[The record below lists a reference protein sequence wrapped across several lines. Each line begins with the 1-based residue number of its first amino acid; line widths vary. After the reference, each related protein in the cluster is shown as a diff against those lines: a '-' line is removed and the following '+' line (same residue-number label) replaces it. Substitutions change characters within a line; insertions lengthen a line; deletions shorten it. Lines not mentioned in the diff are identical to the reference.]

1 MSAGD
6 GTPLAYDLHGPVHGQ
21 PLVLCHGLAASGLQF
36 AADAEFFAA
45 QGFRVLVPDLRGH
58 GQSGVPATRDSRSF
72 AIPTLAD
79 DLVAMLDHAQL
90 GPVHWVGNSLGG
102 IVALDLVARMP
113 ERFKTL
119 AMFGTAFS
127 LNLPPA
133 LGRVLPPVHRL
144 LGPRRL
150 AALTAW
156 STTGD
161 KAARKTIAAMAEA
174 IDPSTIAAIAA
185 SISRYDL
192 THAATGFAGPMLVL
206 IGGRDR
212 AVNLALR
219 PALSRIGKRDNFA
232 TVTLP
237 MGGHCA
243 NLDATDDWRAALT
256 QFWSAGL

>member
-1 MSAGD
+1 M
-6 GTPLAYDLHGPVHGQ
+6 
-21 PLVLCHGLAASGLQF
+21 LCHGLAASGLQF

-58 GQSGVPATRDSRSF
+58 GQSGVPATRNSRSF

-79 DLVAMLDHAQL
+79 DLVAMLDHAQF

-102 IVALDLVARMP
+102 IVALDLVARVP

-127 LNLPPA
+127 LNLPQA
-133 LGRVLPPVHRL
+133 LGRVLPPIHFL

-156 STTGD
+156 STTSD
-161 KAARKTIAAMAEA
+161 QPARKVIAAMAEA
-174 IDPSTIAAIAA
+174 IDPQTIATIAA

-192 THAATGFAGPMLVL
+192 THAVTGFGGPMLVL
-206 IGGRDR
+206 VGGRDR

-219 PALSRIGKRDNFA
+219 PALARIGARDNLA
-232 TVTLP
+232 IVDLP
-237 MGGHCA
+237 LAGHCA
-243 NLDATDDWRAALT
+243 NLDATADWRAALLR
-256 QFWSAGL
+256 FWP

>member
-1 MSAGD
+1 M
-6 GTPLAYDLHGPVHGQ
+6 
-21 PLVLCHGLAASGLQF
+21 LCHGLAASGLQF

-58 GQSGVPATRDSRSF
+58 GQSGVPATRNSRSF

-102 IVALDLVARMP
+102 IMALDLVARAP

-119 AMFGTAFS
+119 AMFGTAFL
-127 LNLPPA
+127 LNLPQA
-133 LGRVLPPVHRL
+133 LGRVLPPIHFL
-144 LGPRRL
+144 LGSRRL

-161 KAARKTIAAMAEA
+161 KSARKVIAAMAEA
-174 IDPSTIAAIAA
+174 IDPQTIATIAA

-192 THAATGFAGPMLVL
+192 THAVTGFTGPMLVL
-206 IGGRDR
+206 VGGRDR

-219 PALSRIGKRDNFA
+219 PALARIGARDNL
-232 TVTLP
+232 TIVDLP
-237 MGGHCA
+237 LAGHCA
-243 NLDATDDWRAALT
+243 NLDATADWRAALLR
-256 QFWSAGL
+256 FWS